1 MAMSLAYLQMLAR
14 ERQPSQRHEL
24 LRALTDIFLEAP
36 QPLTARECELFDEVV
51 DSILDDVE
59 PLARQELAE
68 RLAPRRD
75 APRRAVMRLAGDA
88 IAVAAPLLTH
98 SQVLEDDDLAAL
110 AAEKSQDH
118 LLAMARRSCLS
129 ECITDILIER
139 GDVLVLHAVAES
151 LGAQCSASGFR
162 ALVDKAR
169 TREPL
174 WRRIAGRGDLP
185 VAAAERLRPSADV
198 QARSLDELT
207 ELIVQGS
214 LRFGDA
220 VIELADAGRITD
232 LGMLVSG
239 RLGVDFL
246 AFARDL
252 FAPSEMPLMRRCAQ
266 AGLDLESFSAVL
278 RLRRRRHRFSAGAI
292 SEMLRSYQAL
302 CRER

>member
-14 ERQPSQRHEL
+14 ERRPSHRHEL

-36 QPLTARECELFDEVV
+36 QPLSARECELFDEVV

-75 APRRAVMRLAGDA
+75 APRRVVVRLAGDA
-88 IAVAAPLLTH
+88 IAVAAPLLVH

-118 LLAMARRSCLS
+118 LLAIARRPCLS
-129 ECITDILIER
+129 EGITDILIER
-139 GDVLVLHAVAES
+139 GDVLVLHAVAEN

-174 WRRIAGRGDLP
+174 WRRIAGRRDLP
-185 VAAAERLRPSADV
+185 VAGERLRPPADV
-198 QARSLDELT
+198 QARPLDELT

-214 LRFGDA
+214 LLFGEA
-220 VIELADAGRITD
+220 VIELADAGRVTD

-252 FAPSEMPLMRRCAQ
+252 FAPNEMPLMRRCAQ

>member
-14 ERQPSQRHEL
+14 ERRPSHRHEL
-24 LRALTDIFLEAP
+24 LRALTDIFLESH
-36 QPLTARECELFDEVV
+36 QPLTARECELFDDVV
-51 DSILDDVE
+51 DKILDEVE
-59 PLARQELAE
+59 PLARQEFAE

-75 APRRAVMRLAGDA
+75 APRRVVMRLAGDA
-88 IAVAAPLLTH
+88 IAIAAPLLTH
-98 SQVLEDDDLAAL
+98 SQVLEYDDLAAL

-118 LLAMARRSCLS
+118 LLAIARRPCLP
-129 ECITDILIER
+129 EDITDILIER
-139 GDVLVLHAVAES
+139 GDVLVLHAVAENLS
-151 LGAQCSASGFR
+151 AQCSASGFR

-174 WRRIAGRGDLP
+174 WRRIAGRRDLP
-185 VAAAERLRPSADV
+185 VMAERSHPPADV

-214 LRFGDA
+214 LRFGEV
-220 VIELADAGRITD
+220 VIELADAGRVTD

-252 FAPSEMPLMRRCAQ
+252 FAQNEMPLMRRCAQ

-278 RLRRRRHRFSAGAI
+278 RLRRRRHRFSASAI